1 MHRHDKDVDRFD
13 HWAPTYDRHW
23 MQRFLF
29 TPVQRIVLEL
39 ASAQLPEP
47 MAILD
52 VGCGT
57 GRLLRS
63 AHERFPSARLAG
75 VDAAEG
81 MIREARAASSGL
93 AIDFKLGTAEALPAP
108 DSTYDL
114 VFSTL
119 TFHHWADQSR
129 GIAEVGR
136 VLTPGGRWILADFIA
151 SGLAGI
157 VAAGRMPE
165 RRGLNAMLEASHLQV
180 VAKRSVWRT
189 MGNISVLAI
198 AR

>member
-1 MHRHDKDVDRFD
+1 MHRHSGDVERFD
-13 HWAPTYDRHW
+13 RWAATYDRHW

-39 ASAQLPEP
+39 ASDQVPKP
-47 MAILD
+47 TAILD

-57 GRLLRS
+57 GRLLRA
-63 AHERFPSARLAG
+63 AHELFPSARLDG

-81 MIREARAASSGL
+81 MIREARAGASGI
-93 AIDFKLGTAEALPAP
+93 AVDFKVATAEELPAA

-119 TFHHWADQSR
+119 TFHHWADQAR
-129 GIAEVGR
+129 GIAEVRR
-136 VLTPGGRWILADFIA
+136 VLAPGGRWILADFIA
-151 SGLAGI
+151 GGI
-157 VAAGRMPE
+157 AALVAPSRMPE
-165 RRGLNAMLEASHLQV
+165 RRRLDTMLGASQLHV
-180 VAKRSVWRT
+180 VAKRTVWRT

-198 AR
+198 GS